1 MAFDPIPAFTRGI
14 FVRILLLFL
23 LLLLCAWSIAADL
36 PVLAAVLAG
45 GAAIGTV
52 AELLHHLHRSH
63 RAFARFFDAVRY
75 DDFAQS
81 FRGLGRGSGLDH
93 LGRSLEAAMA
103 RFRERRAGQEEQ
115 VRYYKAV
122 VEHAPLPILSISPE
136 GKLAL
141 LNHAA
146 RRFFTGRQP
155 VRIDDLERFGH
166 GLKETLEGMR
176 AGEQRILRFRSDI
189 GERRVAATVAEVTT
203 TSGRQR
209 LVTLQNISGAL
220 EETEYRAWQQLVRV
234 LTHEIMNSLTPVT
247 SLAESAAGLIER
259 AQRDP
264 EALPDA
270 REAVETVARRS
281 AALMQFVD
289 SYRALSK
296 LPPPQRRRLELSEI
310 FDRLRR
316 LAESDWAKSGVEV
329 EISPPAGGLAV
340 EADPDQIEQALL
352 NLLGNA
358 REAVGEMDEARV
370 RLGAYRNP
378 QGRVVVQIADSGP
391 GVAEDIAEDIFL
403 PFFTTK
409 RGGTGIGLALV
420 RQIMLNHGG
429 RISVNPSTDL
439 GGACFSLMF

>member
-1 MAFDPIPAFTRGI
+1 
-14 FVRILLLFL
+14 
-23 LLLLCAWSIAADL
+23 
-36 PVLAAVLAG
+36 
-45 GAAIGTV
+45 
-52 AELLHHLHRSH
+52 
-63 RAFARFFDAVRY
+63 
-75 DDFAQS
+75 
-81 FRGLGRGSGLDH
+81 
-93 LGRSLEAAMA
+93 
-103 RFRERRAGQEEQ
+103 
-115 VRYYKAV
+115 
-122 VEHAPLPILSISPE
+122 
-136 GKLAL
+136 
-141 LNHAA
+141 
-146 RRFFTGRQP
+146 
-155 VRIDDLERFGH
+155 
-166 GLKETLEGMR
+166 MR
-176 AGEQRILRFRSDI
+176 AGEQRILRFRSEV

-259 AQRDP
+259 AQQDP

-340 EADPDQIEQALL
+340 AAAPDQIEQALL

-370 RLGAYRNP
+370 RLSAYRNP